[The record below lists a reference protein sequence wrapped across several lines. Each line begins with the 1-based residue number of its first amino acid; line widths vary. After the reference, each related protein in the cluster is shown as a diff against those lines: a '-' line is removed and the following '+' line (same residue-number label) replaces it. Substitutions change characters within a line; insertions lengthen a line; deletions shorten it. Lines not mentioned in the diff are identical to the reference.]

1 MRQKIDRYG
10 PLARLGAEF
19 VHQPDCRKPE
29 SVDCRAPWSA
39 RCRPKGCRQADPAP
53 ISWQRPL
60 PTFKFNPSRS
70 PTATVFASAWYER
83 SACRLQHSGKVRAQM
98 FAHRRH
104 VRSLVAGQ
112 VRCRRPGCREIKLSR
127 RVSSRPSSGESPLR
141 QRAVEQLRFCAP
153 WKAR

>member
-1 MRQKIDRYG
+1 MPAGD
-10 PLARLGAEF
+10 A
-19 VHQPDCRKPE
+19 
-29 SVDCRAPWSA
+29 SA
-39 RCRPKGCRQADPAP
+39 RETSKSLVAADGDTGRGRPDVDRKAADERTQLQSAGNVFCR
-53 ISWQRPL
+53 L
-60 PTFKFNPSRS
+60 KFNPSRS